1 MHTYLTNITMM
12 ITIANASTTNT
23 TMTTTMAII
32 VPGLSGPGEDDGGDT
47 ELIGTV
53 VRNSVVTSVIIV
65 YSKSNRHFETK

>member
-1 MHTYLTNITMM
+1 MM
-12 ITIANASTTNT
+12 ITIANASKTNT

-32 VPGLSGPGEDDGGDT
+32 VPGLSGPGEDDGDT

-65 YSKSNRHFETK
+65 YSKSNGHFETK